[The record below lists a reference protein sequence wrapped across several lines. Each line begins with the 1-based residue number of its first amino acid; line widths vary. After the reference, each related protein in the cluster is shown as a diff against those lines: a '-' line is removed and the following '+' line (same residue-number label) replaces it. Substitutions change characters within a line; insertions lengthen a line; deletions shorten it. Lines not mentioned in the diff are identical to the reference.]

1 MTTNTN
7 YRYKLDCGLKS
18 SLFGLTLIIVSFFTA
33 LAQSPKKELE
43 ARRVEIAPKIDG
55 ILDDDA
61 WQFTGKGELYHQLSP
76 DNGAP
81 STNRSEVQLI
91 YTNYGIYIG
100 AKMYDPEPDKIPREL
115 GIRDDGDKNADAF
128 GILFDTYNTGQNAF
142 AFVVTAAGVQRDV
155 SFSPRDDDDSWDA
168 VWKSEVKIN
177 EEGWFIEMEIPYS
190 ALRFPNQDKHV
201 WGFNIYRKF
210 QRNKEESF
218 WNFVDNSVEGFV
230 NQAGILTGLEDIV
243 PPVRLFF
250 TPFIANSV
258 TYDGSVGKAVNSFN
272 AGMDLKYGINESFTL
287 DMSLI
292 PDFSQVRSDDQVLNL
307 SPFEVRFDENRP
319 FFTESTELFNKA
331 GIFFSRR
338 IGKSFGSAD
347 DHLLG
352 NEEVVI
358 SPREANL
365 LNSTKI
371 SGRTKKGLGIGFLNS
386 ITKKTTAI
394 LENTETLERREVNVD
409 PLTNFNVFVLDQALK
424 NNSNIGIINTNVTRT
439 NGGDNANVTAAD
451 FRIYDKSNTYRLNGF
466 AALSQKMTNTG
477 NKNYKNDVGY
487 RYMVSAGKVSGK
499 VQYSVGR
506 NVMSDSYD
514 INDLGFLTRGNRVTH
529 WTNVRYNIFKP
540 FWKMN
545 RLNVRLNTRYSRQ
558 FNPDTFTDWGFEG
571 NINSQLKNFWNIGF
585 FSEVNPQTSFDYFE
599 PRNDGYFFR
608 EPSSYAMNVFMVT
621 DSRKAFRVGFFR
633 GRWIRKDWDAIENW
647 FGIFP
652 RYRVSNKLTFDYKLN
667 RYKRSNERGYV
678 TELLDVN
685 DELESIIFGI
695 RNVVTVNNELGAQYT
710 FNKNMGIN
718 LRVRHNWSRV
728 RYSEFKELGID
739 GNLYTTPYTGLDGNG
754 DQEHN
759 TNFNAFNVDMVFSW
773 QIGPGSFIN
782 FIWKDAILKEND
794 DVRPDFFRNFGNTIT
809 SDQVNSFSFKIIYF
823 IDYLNVKQRF

>member
-1 MTTNTN
+1 
-7 YRYKLDCGLKS
+7 LKS
-18 SLFGLTLIIVSFFTA
+18 PLIGLLIFLVYSPIV
-33 LAQSPKKELE
+33 LAQNLKNELE
-43 ARRVEIAPKIDG
+43 ARRVKIAPKIDG

-61 WQFTGKGELYHQLSP
+61 WEFTGKGETYHQLFP

-81 STNRSEVQLI
+81 STHESEVQLV
-91 YTNYGIYIG
+91 YTDYGIYVG
-100 AKMYDPEPDKIPREL
+100 AKMYDPEPDKIPKEL
-115 GIRDDGDKNADAF
+115 GIRDDGNKNTDEF
-128 GILFDTYNTGQNAF
+128 GIMFDTYNTGQNAF
-142 AFVVTAAGVQRDV
+142 AFIVTAAGVQRDV
-155 SFSPRDDDDSWDA
+155 SLSPRDEDDSWDA

-177 EEGWFIEMEIPYS
+177 DEGWFVEMEIPYS
-190 ALRFPNQDKHV
+190 ALRFPNKDKHI
-201 WGFNIYRKF
+201 WGFNIMRKY
-210 QRNKEESF
+210 QRNKEEAF
-218 WNFVDNSVEGFV
+218 WNFVDNSIQGFV
-230 NQAGILTGLEDIV
+230 NQAGTLKGLENIE

-250 TPFIANSV
+250 TPFVANSV
-258 TYDGSVGKAVNSFN
+258 TYDGSVGKAANSFN

-331 GIFFSRR
+331 GLFFSRR
-338 IGKSFGSAD
+338 IGKSFGSAS
-347 DHLLG
+347 DHLLD
-352 NEEVVI
+352 NEEVVER
-358 SPREANL
+358 PREANL

-371 SGRTKKGLGIGFLNS
+371 SGRTKKGLGIGFLNA

-394 LENTETLERREVNVD
+394 LENTETLERREITVD

-451 FRIYDKSNTYRLNGF
+451 IRLNDKTNTYRLNGF

-477 NKNYKNDVGY
+477 KKNYKNNVGY
-487 RYMVSAGKVSGK
+487 RYMISAGKVSGK
-499 VQYSVGR
+499 FQYRAAR
-506 NVMSDSYD
+506 NVISDSYD
-514 INDLGFLTRGNRVTH
+514 INDLGFLTRGNRVSH
-529 WTNVRYNIFKP
+529 WSNVSYNIFKP

-545 RLNVRLNTRYSRQ
+545 RLNARLSTRYNTQ
-558 FNPDTFTDWGFEG
+558 YKTGEFTDWGFEG
-571 NINSQLKNFWNIGF
+571 NINTQLKNFWNIGF

-599 PRNDGYFFR
+599 PRNDGYFVR
-608 EPSSYAMNVFMVT
+608 KSSSHAMNIWMVS
-621 DSRKAFRVGFFR
+621 DSRKAFRMGFFR
-633 GRWIRKDWDAIENW
+633 GRWIRKDWGAIENW

-652 RYRVSNKLTFDYKLN
+652 RFRVSNKLTFDYELN
-667 RYKRSNERGYV
+667 RFKLSDDRGYV

-695 RNVVTVNNELGAQYT
+695 RNVTTVNNEIGAQYT
-710 FNKNMGIN
+710 FNRNMGIN

-728 RYSEFKELGID
+728 TYSEFRELDID
-739 GNLYTTPYTGLDGNG
+739 GNLYPTSYTGLDENG
-754 DQEHN
+754 LPEHN

-782 FIWKDAILKEND
+782 IIWKDAILKQND
-794 DVRPDFFRNFGNTIT
+794 DVRPDFFRNIGNTLA

-823 IDYLNVKQRF
+823 IDYLNLKQRF